1 MVNREKL
8 AFAPICYIFAI
19 CSRSIY
25 EHALRSPTQLIR
37 KQPTLRDHAER
48 LGVPGAKRAARLRR
62 ALFGS
67 RFPGSGVSWKVN
79 GQVEKT
85 GVVCIES

>member
-25 EHALRSPTQLIR
+25 EHASRSPTQLIR

-48 LGVPGAKRAARLRR
+48 LGVPGATQLSTCQLKLYGPVLE
-62 ALFGS
+62 ALLSNFRDLPVSFG
-67 RFPGSGVSWKVN
+67 
-79 GQVEKT
+79 
-85 GVVCIES
+85 IM